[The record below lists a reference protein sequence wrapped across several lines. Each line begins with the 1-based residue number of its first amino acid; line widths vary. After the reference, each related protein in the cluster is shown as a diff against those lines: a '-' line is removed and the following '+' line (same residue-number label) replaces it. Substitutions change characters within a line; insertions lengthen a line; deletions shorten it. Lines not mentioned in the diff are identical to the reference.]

1 MASIDPHSR
10 LKLVAFNSFWLSDIK
25 DLYHASVT
33 SNHGPQTIFSTRTI
47 SCRKAEWSAHRNF
60 TPVLFLWSHQAT
72 GPIRLDMA
80 VHLWFD
86 RIVHRIPHGPSAM
99 PVWAS
104 YGPRM
109 GISNVFHI
117 LREPYG
123 ACAGTARVPYGTITD
138 TWGNWHNQNLQKK
151 RTGVICDR
159 TGPVYAPYMGCL
171 WSLNPYGACKL
182 MMHAFKLF
190 GPCTGRQNSYG
201 AAPVTGCTIFVQ
213 NSPGTAR
220 TGPGSVMWLGHQFK
234 SGNNSLPYGAKPLS
248 EPMMTYPQWGLHTR
262 LNEISSA
269 GKWSA

>member
-1 MASIDPHSR
+1 MPQLHP
-10 LKLVAFNSFWLSDIK
+10 
-25 DLYHASVT
+25 T
-33 SNHGPQTIFSTRTI
+33 MGPKR
-47 SCRKAEWSAHRNF
+47 
-60 TPVLFLWSHQAT
+60 FL
-72 GPIRLDMA
+72 
-80 VHLWFD
+80 
-86 RIVHRIPHGPSAM
+86 
-99 PVWAS
+99 
-104 YGPRM
+104 
-109 GISNVFHI
+109 
-117 LREPYG
+117 
-123 ACAGTARVPYGTITD
+123 ARVPFLAVRPSEVPIGILRQFCSCGHIRLRAPYGLTWLYTYGSIELFTGLHMDPVQCRCGHRTGPAWESPMFFIFYGSRMGPVQEPQGCRMAPLRTREGID
-138 TWGNWHNQNLQKK
+138 TTRICKKK
-151 RTGVICDR
+151 RTGVVCDR

-234 SGNNSLPYGAKPLS
+234 SGNNLLPYGAKPLS